1 MFAQHYHIVDSDEDS
16 DLREVEVYWNTDSN
30 IVIREPENDRDY
42 FFNLLVLTPEMAK
55 DRIHVL
61 SEMVARCS
69 D

>member
-42 FFNLLVLTPEMAK
+42 FFNLLVLTPEMSK
-55 DRIHVL
+55 T
-61 SEMVARCS
+61 
-69 D
+69 

>member
-42 FFNLLVLTPEMAK
+42 LFSILVLTPEMAE
-55 DRIHVL
+55 DLIHVL
-61 SEMVARCS
+61 SEMVARCN